1 MAMYVMPGVGDA
13 IAAVEAGVYNQRS
26 KDNFA
31 QGNIGSGLMDAGIG
45 GLAMASTI
53 PFLGKAA
60 EIGNMGLKGARS
72 GFNTLRSMRGDGMS
86 GGGGGSRGGPRQSQI
101 EELEAEKKE
110 LIRDHEAM
118 TERMPKDEAR
128 KYYPN
133 DEIDA
138 IDEQIY
144 DLMSGSRG
152 QSTSKIFR
160 GEGIVSAENKV
171 DAEVGRLIDQ
181 GFEGDNFM
189 YNQDFSV
196 PVKMQARNRKTGEMI
211 ELETIPSQD
220 GSIGVSI
227 TKLDDPMKPGS
238 TADLERQRMSRLTE
252 SERTNIP
259 KVQEMIQKERNLVA
273 ANNKE
278 QIANRIRREL
288 ELEGGD
294 MAPATRKRLESKLNT
309 LMREITTLRGN
320 GT

>member
-1 MAMYVMPGVGDA
+1 
-13 IAAVEAGVYNQRS
+13 
-26 KDNFA
+26 
-31 QGNIGSGLMDAGIG
+31 
-45 GLAMASTI
+45 
-53 PFLGKAA
+53 
-60 EIGNMGLKGARS
+60 
-72 GFNTLRSMRGDGMS
+72 
-86 GGGGGSRGGPRQSQI
+86 
-101 EELEAEKKE
+101 
-110 LIRDHEAM
+110 M